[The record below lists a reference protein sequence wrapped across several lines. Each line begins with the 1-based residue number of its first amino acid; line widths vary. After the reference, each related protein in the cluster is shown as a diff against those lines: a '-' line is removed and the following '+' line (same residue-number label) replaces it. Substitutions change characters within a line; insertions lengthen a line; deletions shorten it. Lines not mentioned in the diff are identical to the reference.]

1 MRKFKKPSVKN
12 LFVSLAFL
20 CFFSLALFLVWK
32 RLLHSVES
40 SISPE
45 LMAQFSQQNQPTP
58 PAQPQVP
65 PPSPPQATPL
75 PYSADV
81 LPLLALEL
89 ARGVA
94 DTHIPLSL
102 FKEFLSKVQAPWA
115 SSLFT
120 TLAPLQ
126 TIESYATL
134 EASLSIPQPQPS
146 SSPLSLWQRI
156 KNKLKTF
163 ISLHRIENDKESALE
178 TLEPLQAAL
187 YFHDIGKALAAFETL
202 SPEQK
207 QALAAWKTMA
217 ENRLLFET
225 AYKTLLATLVTGAP
239 Q

>member
-1 MRKFKKPSVKN
+1 MRNFKKPSVKN
-12 LFVSLAFL
+12 LFVSLTFF
-20 CFFSLALFLVWK
+20 CFFSLALFLVGK

-58 PAQPQVP
+58 QPQAP
-65 PPSPPQATPL
+65 PPSPPQASPL
-75 PYSADV
+75 PYSSDV

-134 EASLSIPQPQPS
+134 EASLSIPQPQPQPS
-146 SSPLSLWQRI
+146 SSPLSFWKRI

-178 TLEPLQAAL
+178 TLKPLQEAL

-207 QALAAWKTMA
+207 QALVAWKTMA

-225 AYKTLLATLVTGAP
+225 AYKTLLAKLATGAP
-239 Q
+239 E